1 MLPSPVS
8 WLLPTT
14 CITCNAKGRVIVEFP
29 AACPYCKQNPLLKYV
44 TIKTEAF

>member
-14 CITCNAKGRVIVEFP
+14 CITCNAKGKVIVEF
-29 AACPYCKQNPLLKYV
+29 AVACPY
-44 TIKTEAF
+44 